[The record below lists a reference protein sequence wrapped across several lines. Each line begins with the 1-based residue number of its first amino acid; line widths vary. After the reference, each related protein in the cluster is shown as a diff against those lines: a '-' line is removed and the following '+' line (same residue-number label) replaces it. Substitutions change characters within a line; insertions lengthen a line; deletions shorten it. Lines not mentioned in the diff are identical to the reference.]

1 MSHSAWLHLI
11 GASMQGDCPT
21 PGCTG
26 IGHVKGAKYTGHH
39 RCVCILFGLAPLTA
53 IYIYQVLSNVLL

>member
-1 MSHSAWLHLI
+1 
-11 GASMQGDCPT
+11 MQGDCPT

-39 RCVCILFGLAPLTA
+39 RFNIALYRLILWAELLTRM
-53 IYIYQVLSNVLL
+53 